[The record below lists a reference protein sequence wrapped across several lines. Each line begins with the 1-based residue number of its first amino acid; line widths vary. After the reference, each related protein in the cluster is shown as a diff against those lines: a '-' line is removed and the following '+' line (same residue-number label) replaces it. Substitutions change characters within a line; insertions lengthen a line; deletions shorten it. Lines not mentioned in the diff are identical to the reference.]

1 MRKIGEE
8 NKALNGLIERLAD
21 ENKALSGTIEKLVIE
36 NIALSGRVERLVIEN
51 IALSGRVE
59 RLVIENIALSGRVE
73 ILVNENKA
81 LSWKDQVHDRELA
94 NTQSEN
100 KELSKLMKRQTKEI
114 TTLRNDI
121 SHVQTQISKNTN
133 PSQSDNSKSRNN
145 ESGYSKRIVLH
156 SDTDILRLV
165 TTHSTEIQKLQTDV
179 AALQSGLPKGGS
191 GSAYVRW
198 GRNNCSGNGTELVYS
213 GYAAGSD
220 YRNTGGAAN
229 YICLSPDPIW
239 GHYNDAHDAAGTVFG
254 VEYQFEGAM
263 PGYDTTTFFH
273 KKVHDED
280 APCSVCRSRRST
292 VIMIPGRNHCYI
304 GWTLEYKGYLVSSYY
319 GHTAAGEYVCLDDHP
334 DVIPGGHT
342 NQDGKLFY
350 LVEGRCG
357 SLTCPPY
364 VDGRELTCVVCS
376 K

>member
-1 MRKIGEE
+1 MTSLAELLTSHTQQMSKIGEE

-73 ILVNENKA
+73 ILVIENKA

-133 PSQSDNSKSRNN
+133 PSQSDNSSGKSRNN
-145 ESGYSKRIVLH
+145 ESGYSKRIVMH

-179 AALQSGLPKGGS
+179 AALSLACLKEDRGRRILGGEEIIAVEMEWNS
-191 GSAYVRW
+191 CTLGMLLAR
-198 GRNNCSGNGTELVYS
+198 TIEILV
-213 GYAAGSD
+213 G
-220 YRNTGGAAN
+220 
-229 YICLSPDPIW
+229 P
-239 GHYNDAHDAAGTVFG
+239 
-254 VEYQFEGAM
+254 Q
-263 PGYDTTTFFH
+263 TTFVLVQILFGATITTL
-273 KKVHDED
+273 VMLQVPYLAWSINLREQCQ
-280 APCSVCRSRRST
+280 A
-292 VIMIPGRNHCYI
+292 MIPQLIFTKRFMMKMRH
-304 GWTLEYKGYLVSSYY
+304 
-319 GHTAAGEYVCLDDHP
+319 AAFVALGD
-334 DVIPGGHT
+334 
-342 NQDGKLFY
+342 QQ
-350 LVEGRCG
+350 
-357 SLTCPPY
+357 
-364 VDGRELTCVVCS
+364 
-376 K
+376 